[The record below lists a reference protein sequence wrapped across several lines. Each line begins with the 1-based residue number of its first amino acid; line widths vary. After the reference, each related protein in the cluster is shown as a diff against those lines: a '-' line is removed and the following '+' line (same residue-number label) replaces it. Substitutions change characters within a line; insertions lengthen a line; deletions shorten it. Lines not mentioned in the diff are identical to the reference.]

1 MEETPENARLFGG
14 QQISQDLLNK
24 IAPSG
29 MPPHK
34 LTLKE
39 GAPVM
44 LLRNMHGARG
54 QANGT
59 RMLIRKIHSR
69 VIEAEIVTGCSIGKV
84 VFIPRINSNPTD
96 TALPF
101 KFRRRQFPLR
111 PAFAMTINKAQGQ
124 TLRMAGL
131 YLPTHPFSHGQ
142 LYVAKTRVGAK
153 SALRMVVKCGKVKDR
168 DGVWVCS

>member
-59 RMLIRKIHSR
+59 RMLICKIHSR
-69 VIEAEIVTGCSIGKV
+69 VIKAEIVTGCSIGEV
-84 VFIPRINSNPTD
+84 VFIPHINSNPTD

-101 KFRRRQFPLR
+101 KFRRR
-111 PAFAMTINKAQGQ
+111 
-124 TLRMAGL
+124 
-131 YLPTHPFSHGQ
+131 
-142 LYVAKTRVGAK
+142 
-153 SALRMVVKCGKVKDR
+153 
-168 DGVWVCS
+168 